1 LLGSTLFTL
10 TWKQRATP
18 SGRSI
23 PALRASGRRTS
34 GNGCTSWPT
43 PDASVAQDGETF
55 ETWEKRRLETKAR
68 VKNGNGFGT
77 PLTIAAQLASWPTP
91 MAETPAQKG
100 YNEAGNTDSSRKT
113 VALVAGWPTTKRDD
127 GVKSICSH
135 EGAMNEFK
143 RKGVNDLTVA
153 ANLATWATPMRADGR
168 DSAGVGKKELP
179 NQAQLTASGKMP
191 TGSPASTEKRGQ
203 LNPAHSRWLMGLP
216 PEWDACAPT
225 ATRSS
230 RKSRK
235 K

>member
-1 LLGSTLFTL
+1 MDPSKMSATGMTLD
-10 TWKQRATP
+10 
-18 SGRSI
+18 GRKHT
-23 PALRASGRRTS
+23 AS
-34 GNGCTSWPT
+34 
-43 PDASVAQDGETF
+43 
-55 ETWEKRRLETKAR
+55 LEHVVR
-68 VKNGNGFGT
+68 F
-77 PLTIAAQLASWPTP
+77 ASWP
-91 MAETPAQKG
+91 
-100 YNEAGNTDSSRKT
+100 S
-113 VALVAGWPTTKRDD
+113 TKRDD

-230 RKSRK
+230 RRSPK